1 LNIKALLGVARMFE
15 GIICGFLIFAIGY
28 AALMRQMARRADV
41 LHGEF
46 IQRDG
51 FQRPVAQSWFAMIL
65 RYLPAVRLPVQ
76 R

>member
-1 LNIKALLGVARMFE
+1 MFE
-15 GIICGFLIFAIGY
+15 GIIFGFIVLAVGY
-28 AALMRQMARRADV
+28 VGFMRLMARRADV

-51 FQRPVAQSWFAMIL
+51 ASTVPEPSALTAIV
-65 RYLPAVRLPVQ
+65 RYLNSSRLLAK

>member
-1 LNIKALLGVARMFE
+1 MFE
-15 GIICGFLIFAIGY
+15 GIVFGFIVLVVCYVGF
-28 AALMRQMARRADV
+28 MRLMARRADV

-51 FQRPVAQSWFAMIL
+51 ATTVPEPSVLTAIM
-65 RYLPAVRLPVQ
+65 RYLESSRLLGK